1 MFKKRAQSEHTRNE
15 DDLDM
20 TEAEIRVHKLQAKTP
35 TGASRY
41 QKLGLRK
48 RRLPSGACLSQHL
61 SFGLLT
67 SSEKINCCHLRILV
81 CGTLLL
87 WPCILIQSNSYY
99 YYCMY
104 AQPCPTFCKSMDCSP
119 LGSSVHGMLQARIL
133 KWVAVPFSRG
143 SSPPRE

>member
-67 SSEKINCCHLRILV
+67 SSEKINCCHFKNLGLWYFV
-81 CGTLLL
+81 TVALYPNTVQFLLL
-87 WPCILIQSNSYY
+87 LLHVCSAMSNFL
-99 YYCMY
+99 
-104 AQPCPTFCKSMDCSP
+104 Q
-119 LGSSVHGMLQARIL
+119 VHGL
-133 KWVAVPFSRG
+133 
-143 SSPPRE
+143 